1 MATSVLR
8 LPQIDL
14 SSLLASDAPQIDLRL
29 ASYEASTHN
38 FLKAVS
44 SYKNRALTTLSER
57 RASHAAEKKR
67 ILEKTQ
73 AAEAEINQC
82 KLREI
87 DLVATLEREKE
98 ERKDAELEVAALK
111 RQLASLRE
119 KSQTIEA
126 EIEQYRAT
134 TANLRRERTT
144 ERNTLNTHAAHIS
157 PEVEAIER
165 ALGCVIEGLGADQV
179 LLRFAHLDSANPNRE
194 CSLVLN
200 VAQGYKVA
208 TASPLLPTLPLLLK
222 TLNETKGLY
231 AFVRDARMAYQAL
244 LNPPI

>member
-1 MATSVLR
+1 MATNVLR

-14 SSLLASDAPQIDLRL
+14 SALLASDAPQIDLRL
-29 ASYEASTHN
+29 PSYEASTRN

-44 SYKNRALTTLSER
+44 SYKNRAITTLSDR
-57 RASHAAEKKR
+57 RSSHAAEKKR
-67 ILEKTQ
+67 ILEKMQ
-73 AAEAEINQC
+73 AVEAETNQC

-126 EIEQYRAT
+126 EIEQYRAS

-144 ERNTLNTHAAHIS
+144 ERNTLSTHAGHVS
-157 PEVEAIER
+157 PEVEGIEK
-165 ALGCVIEGLGADQV
+165 ALGCVVEGLGADQV
-179 LLRFAHLDSANPNRE
+179 LLRFSHLDAANPDRE

-200 VAQGYKVA
+200 VTQGYKVA
-208 TASPLLPTLPLLLK
+208 TASPPLPTLPLLLK
-222 TLNETKGLY
+222 TLNETGGLY
-231 AFVRDARMAYQAL
+231 AFVRDVRLAYQTL
-244 LNPPI
+244 LDPPS

>member
-1 MATSVLR
+1 MATHVLR

-14 SSLLASDAPQIDLRL
+14 SSLLAADAPHIDLRL
-29 ASYEASTHN
+29 SAYEASTRN

-57 RASHAAEKKR
+57 RASHAPEKKR

-73 AAEAEINQC
+73 AAETETNQC

-119 KSQTIEA
+119 KSQTIES
-126 EIEQYRAT
+126 EIEQYRVM
-134 TANLRRERTT
+134 TANLRRERAA
-144 ERNTLNTHAAHIS
+144 ERNTLSAHAAHIS
-157 PEVEAIER
+157 PRVGAIER
-165 ALGCVIEGLGADQV
+165 VLGCMVEGIGADQV
-179 LLRFAHLDSANPNRE
+179 LLRFAHLDAANPDRE
-194 CSLVLN
+194 CSLVLD
-200 VAQGYKVA
+200 VAQGYNVA
-208 TASPLLPTLPLLLK
+208 TASPSLPTLPLLLK
-222 TLNETKGLY
+222 ALNETGGFY
-231 AFVRDARMAYQAL
+231 AFVRDVRIAYQTL
-244 LNPPI
+244 LDPRS

>member
-1 MATSVLR
+1 MHVLR
-8 LPQIDL
+8 YPQVDL
-14 SSLLASDAPQIDLRL
+14 SSLLASPEPHIDLRL
-29 ASYEASTHN
+29 SAYDASTRN

-44 SYKNRALTTLSER
+44 SYKNRALTTLAER

-67 ILEKTQ
+67 ILDRTQ
-73 AAEAEINQC
+73 AAVTETNQC

-119 KSQTIEA
+119 KSEMVGA
-126 EIEQYRAT
+126 EIEKYRAS

-144 ERNTLNTHAAHIS
+144 ERNTLSTHAAHIS
-157 PEVEAIER
+157 PGVEAIER
-165 ALGCVIEGLGADQV
+165 ALGCMVEGIGADQV
-179 LLRFAHLDSANPNRE
+179 LLRFAHLDPANPDRE
-194 CSLVLN
+194 CSLVLD

-208 TASPLLPTLPLLLK
+208 TASPPLPTLPLLLK
-222 TLNETKGLY
+222 TLNETRGFY
-231 AFVRDARMAYQAL
+231 AFVRDVRMAYQTL
-244 LNPPI
+244 LDNRS